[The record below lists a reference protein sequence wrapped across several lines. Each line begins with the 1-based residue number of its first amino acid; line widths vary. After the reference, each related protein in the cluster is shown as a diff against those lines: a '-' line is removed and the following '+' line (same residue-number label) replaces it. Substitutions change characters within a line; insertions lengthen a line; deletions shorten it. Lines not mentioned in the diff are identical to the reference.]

1 MDKFFLAII
10 GAFMV
15 IFAVLKIQLFS
26 SRRKADKAIS
36 ESAKTKTEKDALQT
50 TFDVSEALARK
61 LKELNSQNVIPPVVA
76 DAFSNTPLETSATT
90 LTQESNKDSSF
101 NKESKS
107 TTSVKED
114 RIDLSFPQFLN
125 IKESD
130 LNKKSDLNKESD
142 LTKETNI
149 KKELYVDSQLSSS
162 KTKDTPLSTDIREA
176 TKEQLKRIRQLR
188 GL

>member
-90 LTQESNKDSSF
+90 LSIKDKDSKNENKESSL

-130 LNKKSDLNKESD
+130 LNKD
-142 LTKETNI
+142 LTKETES

>member
-90 LTQESNKDSSF
+90 LSIKDKDSKNENKESSL

-125 IKESD
+125 KEKETESEAKKES
-130 LNKKSDLNKESD
+130 
-142 LTKETNI
+142 NI

>member
-15 IFAVLKIQLFS
+15 IFAILKIQLFS

-36 ESAKTKTEKDALQT
+36 ESAKTKTEKDSLQT

-76 DAFSNTPLETSATT
+76 DALSDTPLEASATT
-90 LTQESNKDSSF
+90 LSIKD
-101 NKESKS
+101 KESSSYKE
-107 TTSVKED
+107 SVKED

-125 IKESD
+125 NKESD
-130 LNKKSDLNKESD
+130 LNKD
-142 LTKETNI
+142 LTKETES

>member
-90 LTQESNKDSSF
+90 LSIKDKESKDNDSKNKDSKE
-101 NKESKS
+101 NKESKSESKS

-114 RIDLSFPQFLN
+114 RIDLSFPQFLG
-125 IKESD
+125 KE
-130 LNKKSDLNKESD
+130 
-142 LTKETNI
+142 KETESEA

-162 KTKDTPLSTDIREA
+162 KNKDTPLSTDIREA

>member
-76 DAFSNTPLETSATT
+76 DALSDTPLEASATT
-90 LTQESNKDSSF
+90 LNSEK
-101 NKESKS
+101 KESIP

-130 LNKKSDLNKESD
+130 LNKD
-142 LTKETNI
+142 LTKETES

>member
-36 ESAKTKTEKDALQT
+36 ESAKTKTEKDSLQT

-76 DAFSNTPLETSATT
+76 DALSDTPLEASATT
-90 LTQESNKDSSF
+90 LTQEQNKDSKNENKDSSF
-101 NKESKS
+101 NKESIP
-107 TTSVKED
+107 TTSIKED

-125 IKESD
+125 NKESD
-130 LNKKSDLNKESD
+130 LNKD
-142 LTKETNI
+142 LTKETES

>member
-90 LTQESNKDSSF
+90 LTQESNKYSSF

-125 IKESD
+125 KE
-130 LNKKSDLNKESD
+130 
-142 LTKETNI
+142 KETESEA

>member
-125 IKESD
+125 KE
-130 LNKKSDLNKESD
+130 
-142 LTKETNI
+142 KETESEA

>member
-26 SRRKADKAIS
+26 SKRKADKAIS

-76 DAFSNTPLETSATT
+76 DALSDTPLEASATT
-90 LTQESNKDSSF
+90 LTQESNKDSKNENKDSSF

-125 IKESD
+125 KE
-130 LNKKSDLNKESD
+130 
-142 LTKETNI
+142 KETESES

>member
-101 NKESKS
+101 NK
-107 TTSVKED
+107 
-114 RIDLSFPQFLN
+114 
-125 IKESD
+125 
-130 LNKKSDLNKESD
+130 
-142 LTKETNI
+142 
-149 KKELYVDSQLSSS
+149 
-162 KTKDTPLSTDIREA
+162 
-176 TKEQLKRIRQLR
+176 
-188 GL
+188 

>member
-36 ESAKTKTEKDALQT
+36 ESAKTKTEKDSLQT

-76 DAFSNTPLETSATT
+76 DALSDTPLEASATT
-90 LTQESNKDSSF
+90 LTQESNKDSKNNDS
-101 NKESKS
+101 NKKKESIP
-107 TTSVKED
+107 TTSIKED

-125 IKESD
+125 KE
-130 LNKKSDLNKESD
+130 
-142 LTKETNI
+142 KETESEAKNESII